1 MTEPRASAFDLRAG
15 IQLMTR
21 TLGQYRR
28 LTVLSIIGALLW
40 MAMTVAVPFVNK
52 TVIDNSIAAD
62 EPDLLPP
69 LIAILIAVGLLK
81 ALGIAGRRFF
91 AFQFSFRAEADLRH
105 RIFEHIQRLEF
116 AYHDLVP
123 TGELMSRASSDL
135 GQVRLIFAMLPI
147 TVANFGLFIAVAGV
161 MLFLDPVLGVVAV
174 VSVPGLL
181 LLARRYAQRVLAAS
195 FDVQQ
200 RLADMSSVVEEAVAG
215 IRVVKS
221 YGQEEQETQR
231 VAATAE
237 GIYTRTVDLLRQRST
252 YVPLFE
258 ALPAIA
264 GAVILAVGGVR
275 VIRGQMTFGE
285 FVAFT
290 EYMVI
295 LNFPLRI
302 TGWFMAELPRASA
315 ASTRIVELLD
325 EAPNIVDPVTPVELP
340 SGGGHLV
347 FDNVGFSYPDGP
359 PVLDGLDLEI
369 PAGTSVALVGATASG
384 KTTLAYLLPR
394 YYDVTSG
401 EIRVDGVDIRTLAVS
416 DLRESVSVVFEDSF
430 LFSRSIRDN
439 IAFGC
444 PDATDQEILAA
455 SALARADG
463 FISELDDGYDTI
475 VGERGYSLSGGQRQ
489 RISLARAVL
498 RSPRVL
504 ILDDATSS
512 VDAVTEEEI
521 RVALRQVMD
530 KRTTII
536 IAHRPS
542 TLQLADRVVFID
554 EGRVAATGTHEALLA
569 SNERYREVLADT
581 MAATS

>member
-1 MTEPRASAFDLRAG
+1 MS
-15 IQLMTR
+15 R

-40 MAMTVAVPFVNK
+40 MSMTVAVPFVNK
-52 TVIDNSIAAD
+52 RVIDEAITPNR
-62 EPDLLPP
+62 PDLLWP
-69 LIAILIAVGLLK
+69 LVSILIAAGLLK

-116 AYHDLVP
+116 AYHDIVP

-147 TVANFGLFIAVAGV
+147 TVANLGLFLVVAAV
-161 MLFLDPVLGVVAV
+161 MLILDPVMGVVAAL
-174 VSVPGLL
+174 SVPGLL
-181 LLARRYAQRVLAAS
+181 LLARRYARKVLSAS

-200 RLADMSSVVEEAVAG
+200 RLADMSSVVEESVAG

-221 YGQEEQETQR
+221 YGQEDQETAR
-231 VAATAE
+231 VARTADS
-237 GIYTRTVDLLRQRST
+237 IYSRTIDLLRDRST

-264 GAVILAVGGVR
+264 GAVILAVGGLR
-275 VIRGQMTFGE
+275 VVRGQMTFGD

-315 ASTRIVELLD
+315 ASARIVELLA
-325 EAPNIVDPVTPVELP
+325 EAPTIVDPRKPEALP
-340 SGGGHLV
+340 AGGGHLR
-347 FDNVGFSYPDGP
+347 FDEVSFAYPSGP
-359 PVLDGLDLEI
+359 PVLHGLDLDI
-369 PAGTSVALVGATASG
+369 PAGTSVALVGATGSG

-394 YYDVTSG
+394 YYDVTAG
-401 EIRVDGVDIRTLAVS
+401 QITIDGVDVR
-416 DLRESVSVVFEDSF
+416 DLSVAELRQEVSVVFEDSF
-430 LFSRSIRDN
+430 LFSRSIREN

-444 PDATDQEILAA
+444 PDASDEEIRTAARLAQA
-455 SALARADG
+455 EDFIESLEEG
-463 FISELDDGYDTI
+463 FDTV

-521 RVALRQVMD
+521 RDALRQVMAD
-530 KRTTII
+530 RTTII

-542 TLQLADRVVFID
+542 TLLLADRVVFID
-554 EGRVAATGTHEALLA
+554 EGRVAAIGSHDELLSQNA
-569 SNERYREVLADT
+569 RYAEVLADT
-581 MAATS
+581 LAATG

>member
-1 MTEPRASAFDLRAG
+1 MS
-15 IQLMTR
+15 R

-40 MAMTVAVPFVNK
+40 MSMTVAVPFVNK
-52 TVIDNSIAAD
+52 RVIDEAITPNR
-62 EPDLLPP
+62 PDLLWP
-69 LIAILIAVGLLK
+69 LVSILIAAGLLK

-116 AYHDLVP
+116 AYHDIVP

-147 TVANFGLFIAVAGV
+147 TVANLGLFLVVAAV
-161 MLFLDPVLGVVAV
+161 MLILDPVMGVVAAL
-174 VSVPGLL
+174 SVPGLL
-181 LLARRYAQRVLAAS
+181 LLARRYARKVLSAS

-200 RLADMSSVVEEAVAG
+200 RLADMSSVVEESVAG

-221 YGQEEQETQR
+221 YGQEDQETAR
-231 VAATAE
+231 VARTADS
-237 GIYTRTVDLLRQRST
+237 IYSRTIDLLRDRST

-264 GAVILAVGGVR
+264 GAVILAVGGLR
-275 VIRGQMTFGE
+275 VVRGQMTFGD

-315 ASTRIVELLD
+315 ASARIVELLA
-325 EAPNIVDPVTPVELP
+325 EAPTIVDPRKPEALP
-340 SGGGHLV
+340 AGGGHLR
-347 FDNVGFSYPDGP
+347 FDEVSFAYPSGP
-359 PVLDGLDLEI
+359 PVLHGLDLDI
-369 PAGTSVALVGATASG
+369 PAGTSVALVGATGSG

-394 YYDVTSG
+394 YYDVTAG
-401 EIRVDGVDIRTLAVS
+401 QITIDGVDVR
-416 DLRESVSVVFEDSF
+416 DLSVAELRQEVSVVFEDSF
-430 LFSRSIRDN
+430 LFSRSIREN

-444 PDATDQEILAA
+444 PDASEDEIRTAARLAQA
-455 SALARADG
+455 EDFIESLEEG
-463 FISELDDGYDTI
+463 FDTV

-521 RVALRQVMD
+521 RDALRQVMAD
-530 KRTTII
+530 RTTII

-542 TLQLADRVVFID
+542 TLLLADRVVFID
-554 EGRVAATGTHEALLA
+554 EGRVAAIGSHDELLSQNA
-569 SNERYREVLADT
+569 RYAEVLADT
-581 MAATS
+581 LAATG

>member
-1 MTEPRASAFDLRAG
+1 MTTATTHDLRAG
-15 IQLMTR
+15 ITLMTR

-28 LTVLSIIGALLW
+28 LTVLSIAGALLW
-40 MAMTVAVPFVNK
+40 MAMTVAVPFINK
-52 TVIDNSIAAD
+52 TVIDESISAR
-62 EPDLLPP
+62 EPDLLGP
-69 LIAILIAVGLLK
+69 LVSILVAAGILK

-116 AYHDLVP
+116 AYHDIVP
-123 TGELMSRASSDL
+123 TGELMARGSSDL
-135 GQVRLIFAMLPI
+135 SQVRLIFAMLPI
-147 TVANFGLFIAVAGV
+147 TVANMGLFVVVAAVMV
-161 MLFLDPVLGVVAV
+161 VIDPVLGLVAAL
-174 VSVPGLL
+174 SVPGLL
-181 LLARRYAQRVLAAS
+181 FLARRYARKVLAAS
-195 FDVQQ
+195 FAVQQ
-200 RLADMSSVVEEAVAG
+200 RLADRSSVGEEAVGG

-221 YGQEEQETQR
+221 YGQEEQETSR
-231 VAATAE
+231 VARTADR
-237 GIYTRTVDLLRQRST
+237 IYERTVDLLKDRST
-252 YVPLFE
+252 YVPVFE

-264 GAVILAVGGVR
+264 GAVILAVGGIR
-275 VIRGQMTFGE
+275 VIQGDMTFGE

-315 ASTRIVELLD
+315 ASARIVELLD
-325 EAPNIVDPVTPVELP
+325 EAPNIVDPTAPVPFP
-340 SGGGHLV
+340 SGGGSLEFHGV
-347 FDNVGFSYPDGP
+347 SFSYPDGP
-359 PVLDGLDLEI
+359 PVLDGVDLEI
-369 PAGTSVALVGATASG
+369 PAGTSVALVGSTGSG

-401 EIRVDGVDIRTLAVS
+401 EILLDGTDIRSVAVAE
-416 DLRESVSVVFEDSF
+416 LRREVSVVFEDSF

-444 PDATDQEILAA
+444 PDATDDEVQAA
-455 SALARADG
+455 AVLARADG
-463 FISELDDGYDTI
+463 FINELDEGYDAV

-521 RVALRQVMD
+521 RAALRQVMEH
-530 KRTTII
+530 RTTII

-554 EGRVAATGTHEALLA
+554 EGRVAATGSHEELLEF
-569 SNERYREVLADT
+569 NPRYAEVLADT
-581 MAATS
+581 MAATP

>member
-1 MTEPRASAFDLRAG
+1 MNVTPRQDLRAG
-15 IQLMTR
+15 LTLMTR
-21 TLGQYRR
+21 TLGRYRR
-28 LTVLSIIGALLW
+28 LTALSIIGALLW
-40 MAMTVAVPFVNK
+40 MAMTVAVPFINK
-52 TVIDNSIAAD
+52 TVIDRSISAQ
-62 EPDLLPP
+62 EPDLLGP
-69 LIAILIAVGLLK
+69 LISVLIAAGILK

-123 TGELMSRASSDL
+123 TGELMARASSDL
-135 GQVRLIFAMLPI
+135 SQVRLIFAMLPI
-147 TVANFGLFIAVAGV
+147 TVANLGLFIVVAGV
-161 MLFLDPVLGVVAV
+161 MVLLDPMLGLVAA

-181 LLARRYAQRVLAAS
+181 LLARRYARKVLAAS

-221 YGQEEQETQR
+221 YGQEEQETRR
-231 VAATAE
+231 VADTAD
-237 GIYTRTVDLLRQRST
+237 GIYERTVDLLRDRST
-252 YVPLFE
+252 YVPVFE

-264 GAVILAVGGVR
+264 GAVILAVGGIR
-275 VIRGQMTFGE
+275 VIQGDMTFGE

-315 ASTRIVELLD
+315 ASARIVELLD
-325 EAPNIVDPVTPVELP
+325 EAPNIIDPPDPIGLP
-340 SGGGHLV
+340 AGGGSLV
-347 FDNVGFSYPDGP
+347 FDDVSFSYPEGP
-359 PVLDGLDLEI
+359 PVLDHLDLEI
-369 PAGTSVALVGATASG
+369 PAGTSVALVGATGSG
-384 KTTLAYLLPR
+384 KTTMAYLLPR
-394 YYDVTSG
+394 YYDVSSG
-401 EIRVDGVDIRTLAVS
+401 RITLDGIDIRSVS
-416 DLRESVSVVFEDSF
+416 VEELRESVSVVFEDSF

-439 IAFGC
+439 IGFGC
-444 PDATDQEILAA
+444 PEATDEEIRAA
-455 SALARADG
+455 AVLARADG
-463 FISELDDGYDTI
+463 FITELDDGYDTV

-521 RVALRQVMD
+521 RQALRQVMEQ
-530 KRTTII
+530 RTTII

-554 EGRVAATGTHEALLA
+554 EGRVAAVGSHDELLA
-569 SNERYREVLADT
+569 SNPRYAEVLADT
-581 MAATS
+581 MAASS

>member
-1 MTEPRASAFDLRAG
+1 MTTVTDRPQDLRAG
-15 IQLMTR
+15 ITLMGR
-21 TLGQYRR
+21 TLRQYRR

-40 MAMTVAVPFVNK
+40 MAMTVAIPFINK
-52 TVIDNSIAAD
+52 TVIDRSITPGN
-62 EPDLLPP
+62 EDLLVP
-69 LIAILIAVGLLK
+69 LVSILIAAGLLK

-135 GQVRLIFAMLPI
+135 SQVRLIFAMLPI
-147 TVANFGLFIAVAGV
+147 TVANLGLFGV
-161 MLFLDPVLGVVAV
+161 VLLVMVVLDPVLGVIAAI
-174 VSVPGLL
+174 SVPGLL
-181 LLARRYAQRVLAAS
+181 FLARRYARRVLAAS

-221 YGQEEQETQR
+221 YGQEEQETAT
-231 VAATAE
+231 VARTAD
-237 GIYTRTVDLLRQRST
+237 GIYRRTVDLLRERST

-264 GAVILAVGGVR
+264 GALVLAVGGLR

-315 ASTRIVELLD
+315 ASARIVELLE
-325 EAPNIVDPVTPVELP
+325 EAPDIVDPP
-340 SGGGHLV
+340 SPRAMPTGGGALRFEGV
-347 FDNVGFSYPDGP
+347 SFSYPEGP
-359 PVLDGLDLEI
+359 PVLTGLDLDM
-369 PAGTSVALVGATASG
+369 PAGTSVALVGATGSG

-394 YYDVTSG
+394 YYDVTEG
-401 EIRVDGVDIRTLAVS
+401 RITIDGADIRDVRVA
-416 DLRESVSVVFEDSF
+416 DLREAVSVVFDDSF

-444 PDATDQEILAA
+444 PDATDAEVRRAARLAK
-455 SALARADG
+455 ADG
-463 FISELDDGYDTI
+463 FIEELEEGYETV

-489 RISLARAVL
+489 RIALARAVL

-521 RVALRQVMD
+521 RQALRQVMAH
-530 KRTTII
+530 RTTII

-554 EGRVAATGTHEALLA
+554 GGRVAATGTHEELLVT
-569 SNERYREVLADT
+569 EPRYAEVLADT
-581 MAATS
+581 MELSS

>member
-1 MTEPRASAFDLRAG
+1 MTTSTTHDLRSG
-15 IQLMTR
+15 ITLMSR
-21 TLGQYRR
+21 TLRQYRR
-28 LTVLSIIGALLW
+28 LTVLSIVGALLW
-40 MAMTVAVPFVNK
+40 MAMTVAVPFINK
-52 TVIDNSIAAD
+52 TVIDESISAS
-62 EPDLLPP
+62 EPDLLGP
-69 LIAILIAVGLLK
+69 LVSILIAAGILK

-116 AYHDLVP
+116 AYHDIVP

-135 GQVRLIFAMLPI
+135 SQVRLIFAMLPI
-147 TVANFGLFIAVAGV
+147 TVANLGLFAVVAVV
-161 MLFLDPVLGVVAV
+161 MVIIDPVLGLVAAL
-174 VSVPGLL
+174 SVPGLL
-181 LLARRYAQRVLAAS
+181 LLARRYARKVLAAS

-200 RLADMSSVVEEAVAG
+200 RLADMSSVVEEAVGG

-221 YGQEEQETQR
+221 YGQEEQETRR
-231 VAATAE
+231 VAHTAE
-237 GIYTRTVDLLRQRST
+237 RIYERTVDLLRDRST
-252 YVPLFE
+252 YVPIFE

-264 GAVILAVGGVR
+264 GAVILAAGGLR
-275 VIRGQMTFGE
+275 VIQGDLTFGE

-315 ASTRIVELLD
+315 ASARIVELLD
-325 EAPNIVDPVTPVELP
+325 EAPNIVDPPVPVAFP
-340 SGGGHLV
+340 SGGGSLV
-347 FDNVGFSYPDGP
+347 FSNVSFSYPDGP

-369 PAGTSVALVGATASG
+369 PAGTSVALVGATGSG

-394 YYDVTSG
+394 YYDVSAGVVT
-401 EIRVDGVDIRTLAVS
+401 IDGIDIRSVS
-416 DLRESVSVVFEDSF
+416 VAELRRQVSVVFEDSF

-444 PDATDQEILAA
+444 PDATDEEVRSAA
-455 SALARADG
+455 VLARADG
-463 FISELDDGYDTI
+463 FIAELDEGYDTV

-521 RVALRQVMD
+521 RAALRQVMEH
-530 KRTTII
+530 RTTII

-542 TLQLADRVVFID
+542 TLLLADRVVFID
-554 EGRVAATGTHEALLA
+554 EGKVAATGSHEELLE
-569 SNERYREVLADT
+569 SSPRYAEVLADT
-581 MAATS
+581 MAPAS

>member
-1 MTEPRASAFDLRAG
+1 MTSHPAHDFRVGLT
-15 IQLMTR
+15 LMGR
-21 TLGQYRR
+21 TLGRYRR
-28 LTVLSIIGALLW
+28 LTIMSIVGALLW
-40 MAMTVAVPFVNK
+40 MAMTVAVPFINK
-52 TVIDNSIAAD
+52 TVIDDSISARN
-62 EPDLLPP
+62 PDLLGP
-69 LIAILIAVGLLK
+69 LVSILIAAGILK

-91 AFQFSFRAEADLRH
+91 AFQFSFRAEADLRT

-135 GQVRLIFAMLPI
+135 SQVRLIFAMLPI
-147 TVANFGLFIAVAGV
+147 TVANLGLFVVVAAVMV
-161 MLFLDPVLGVVAV
+161 VLDPVLGLVAAL
-174 VSVPGLL
+174 SVPGLL
-181 LLARRYAQRVLAAS
+181 FLARRYARKVLSAS

-200 RLADMSSVVEEAVAG
+200 RLADMSSVVEEAIGG

-221 YGQEEQETQR
+221 YGQEEQETGR
-231 VAATAE
+231 VAATAD
-237 GIYTRTVDLLRQRST
+237 GIYQRTIDLLRDRST

-264 GAVILAVGGVR
+264 GAVILAGGGIR
-275 VIRGQMTFGE
+275 VIQGDMTFGE

-302 TGWFMAELPRASA
+302 SGWFMAELPRASA
-315 ASTRIVELLD
+315 ASARIVELLD
-325 EAPNIVDPVTPVELP
+325 AAPNIVDPRNPAQLP
-340 SGGGHLV
+340 PGGGSLV
-347 FDNVGFSYPDGP
+347 FEDVSFSYPDGP
-359 PVLDGLDLEI
+359 PVLNGLNLEI
-369 PAGTSVALVGATASG
+369 PPGTSVALVGATGSG

-401 EIRVDGVDIRTLAVS
+401 RVTLDGIDIRSVS
-416 DLRESVSVVFEDSF
+416 VSELRTAVSVVFEDSF

-444 PDATDQEILAA
+444 PDATDEEVRAA
-455 SALARADG
+455 ATLARADD
-463 FISELDDGYDTI
+463 FIAELEEGYDTI

-498 RSPRVL
+498 LSPRVL

-521 RVALRQVMD
+521 RQALRQVMD
-530 KRTTII
+530 QRTTII

-554 EGRVAATGTHEALLA
+554 EGRVAAVGSHEDLLA
-569 SNERYREVLADT
+569 RNTRYAEVLAET
-581 MAATS
+581 MAASS